1 MADEDTEVEG
11 KKKSP
16 IVKIIV
22 IVLLVLILLA
32 GTVAGTLFFAGAF
45 DAKDEQTAEE
55 QLASLEEK
63 AAADKAAAAAAN
75 APGAPGAAGADP
87 SRVRKD
93 SPELTRFVQTYKEIE
108 REFLANLTNSRKVI
122 QVQIAIMTTY
132 DDRVFTNV
140 DKHEFA
146 LRSAALDV
154 LRQVT
159 EEQLASPTFRKDL
172 AEKIRTEMNAVL
184 ENFED
189 FGGIEELYFTNF
201 VIQ

>member
-22 IVLLVLILLA
+22 IVLVVLILLA
-32 GTVAGTLFFAGAF
+32 GTVVGTLFFAGAF
-45 DAKDEQTAEE
+45 DAKDEKTAEE
-55 QLASLEEK
+55 QLNSLEEK
-63 AAADKAAAAAAN
+63 AAADKAAAGPADPN
-75 APGAPGAAGADP
+75 APPPLGSEAT
-87 SRVRKD
+87 RVKKD

-122 QVQIAIMTTY
+122 QVQIAVMTTY
-132 DDRVFTNV
+132 DDRVFKNV
-140 DKHEFA
+140 EKHEFA
-146 LRSAALDV
+146 LRSATLDV

-159 EEQLASPTFRKDL
+159 DQQLETPTFRKDL

-184 ENFED
+184 EKYED
-189 FGGIEELYFTNF
+189 FGGIEEVYFTTF
-201 VIQ
+201 VVQ

>member
-32 GTVAGTLFFAGAF
+32 GTIVGTLFFAGAF
-45 DAKDEQTAEE
+45 DAKDEKTAEE
-55 QLASLEEK
+55 QLTSLEEK
-63 AAADKAAAAAAN
+63 AAAEKAAADPNAPP
-75 APGAPGAAGADP
+75 APGAEPT
-87 SRVRKD
+87 RVQKD
-93 SPELTRFVQTYKEIE
+93 SPELTRFVQTATEIE

-132 DDRVFTNV
+132 DDRVFKNV
-140 DKHEFA
+140 EKHEFA
-146 LRSAALDV
+146 LRSATLDV

-159 EEQLASPTFRKDL
+159 DQELETPTFRKDL

-184 ENFED
+184 EKFED
-189 FGGIEELYFTNF
+189 FGGIEEVYFTTF
-201 VIQ
+201 VVQ

>member
-32 GTVAGTLFFAGAF
+32 GTIVGTLFFAGAF
-45 DAKDEQTAEE
+45 DAKDEKTAEE
-55 QLASLEEK
+55 QLTSLEEK
-63 AAADKAAAAAAN
+63 AAAERAATDPN
-75 APGAPGAAGADP
+75 APPAAGAEP
-87 SRVRKD
+87 PRVRKN

-108 REFLANLTNSRKVI
+108 REYLANLTNSRKVI

-132 DDRVFTNV
+132 DDRVFKNV
-140 DKHEFA
+140 EKHDFA
-146 LRSAALDV
+146 LRSATLDV

-159 EEQLASPTFRKDL
+159 DQELETPTFRKDL

-184 ENFED
+184 EKFED
-189 FGGIEELYFTNF
+189 FGGIEEVYFTTF
-201 VIQ
+201 VVQ